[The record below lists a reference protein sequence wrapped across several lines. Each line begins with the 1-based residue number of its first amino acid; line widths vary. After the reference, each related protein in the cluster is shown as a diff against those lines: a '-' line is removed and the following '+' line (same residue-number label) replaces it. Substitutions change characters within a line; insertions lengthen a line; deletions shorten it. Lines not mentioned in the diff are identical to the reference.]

1 MTMSNSE
8 AGSRGW
14 RGLITAMLLVAAV
27 IHLLPLV
34 GVLGADRL
42 ASLYGLS
49 FAEPSLL
56 ILMRHRAVLF
66 GILGVFLIYAAFRP
80 AAQSAAFIA
89 GFSSVLS
96 FLALAWT
103 TSGYNESVGRVVTAD
118 IVALGCLV
126 IGSVAYRL
134 NRR

>member
-80 AAQSAAFIA
+80 AAHSAAFIA

>member
-1 MTMSNSE
+1 
-8 AGSRGW
+8 
-14 RGLITAMLLVAAV
+14 
-27 IHLLPLV
+27 
-34 GVLGADRL
+34 
-42 ASLYGLS
+42 
-49 FAEPSLL
+49 
-56 ILMRHRAVLF
+56 MRHRAVLF